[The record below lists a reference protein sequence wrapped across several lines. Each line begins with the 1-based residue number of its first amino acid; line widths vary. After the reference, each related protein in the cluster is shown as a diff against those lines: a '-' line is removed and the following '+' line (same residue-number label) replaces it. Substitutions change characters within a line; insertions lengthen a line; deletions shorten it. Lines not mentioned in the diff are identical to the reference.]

1 MNWAHLAGRAFL
13 DGEANGANRT
23 VRAAMTPIRFVVQS
37 LLNDTEGA
45 VAVGGQC
52 FLLIPNRVTQ
62 IFSIISPTPMPAAK
76 MWNLEP

>member
-1 MNWAHLAGRAFL
+1 MNWSCLADRAL
-13 DGEANGANRT
+13 VGGKISGAIRT

-37 LLNDTEGA
+37 LINNIEGA

-62 IFSIISPTPMPAAK
+62 ILSIISPTQMLAAK
-76 MWNLEP
+76 MWKLEP